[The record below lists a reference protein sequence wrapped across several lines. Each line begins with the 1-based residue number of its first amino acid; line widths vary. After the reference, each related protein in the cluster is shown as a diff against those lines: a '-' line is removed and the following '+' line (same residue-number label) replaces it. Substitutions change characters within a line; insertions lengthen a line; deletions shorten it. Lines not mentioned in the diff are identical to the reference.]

1 MIRLPLILTML
12 FLLSFLPGQDTTFFR
27 MDIEAY
33 LERVR
38 DHHPIARQADLA
50 LSRGDASVM
59 EARGAFDPEAFFDV
73 DQKYFDDKRY
83 YSLIDGGLKVPTWFG
98 AYLKTGLEQNQGQFL
113 NPENEMPSNGLWYA
127 GISLPVGEG
136 LFIDKRRAMLRKAQ
150 IYQSST
156 EVERTL
162 LLNEL
167 FFESGKAYWD
177 WFASFHVVKVYEEAL
192 FLAQQRF
199 DAVKQGVRLGDRPA
213 IDTLEAGIQVQN
225 RELGFL
231 QSQLDYQNAMASLSV
246 YLWDEGL
253 IPLEIAE
260 NTVPPALEETVAVD
274 LDQGLLQ
281 RMDSLTLIHP
291 DLQMARLKLQSMDL
305 DRRMRVEA
313 LKPKLDLNYNAIT
326 EAIEG
331 DVLENYSLNNYKWGL
346 DFSIP
351 IFLRQE
357 RGALRMTQVM
367 IQEAE
372 LGLETK
378 SAQVVF
384 KAISAMNELS
394 TTNDQANVYVQNV
407 RDYLGL
413 LTGERQMFDTGES
426 SLFMVN
432 ARELGY
438 VNAQINFIDILAKNR
453 KSDLKVGYAFGSLIM
468 E

>member
-1 MIRLPLILTML
+1 LDETLT
-12 FLLSFLPGQDTTFFR
+12 
-27 MDIEAY
+27 
-33 LERVR
+33 V
-38 DHHPIARQADLA
+38 
-50 LSRGDASVM
+50 
-59 EARGAFDPEAFFDV
+59 
-73 DQKYFDDKRY
+73 
-83 YSLIDGGLKVPTWFG
+83 GL
-98 AYLKTGLEQNQGQFL
+98 
-113 NPENEMPSNGLWYA
+113 
-127 GISLPVGEG
+127 
-136 LFIDKRRAMLRKAQ
+136 D
-150 IYQSST
+150 
-156 EVERTL
+156 
-162 LLNEL
+162 
-167 FFESGKAYWD
+167 ESM
-177 WFASFHVVKVYEEAL
+177 F
-192 FLAQQRF
+192 
-199 DAVKQGVRLGDRPA
+199 
-213 IDTLEAGIQVQN
+213 
-225 RELGFL
+225 
-231 QSQLDYQNAMASLSV
+231 
-246 YLWDEGL
+246 
-253 IPLEIAE
+253 
-260 NTVPPALEETVAVD
+260 
-274 LDQGLLQ
+274 Q
-281 RMDSLTLIHP
+281 RMDSLTVLHP

-384 KAISAMNELS
+384 KAVSAMNELS
-394 TTNDQANVYVQNV
+394 TTNDQARVYVENV

-413 LTGERQMFDTGES
+413 LNGERQMFDAGES

-432 ARELGY
+432 SRELGY

-453 KSDLKVGYAFGSLIM
+453 KSDLKVGYAFGQLNV

>member
-1 MIRLPLILTML
+1 MKSLILALFILL
-12 FLLSFLPGQDTTFFR
+12 FLFSANGQDTTYFR
-27 MDIEAY
+27 LDINAY
-33 LERVR
+33 QERVR

-127 GISLPVGEG
+127 GISIPIGEG

-156 EVERTL
+156 EVEQRL
-162 LLNEL
+162 ILNEL
-167 FFESGKAYWD
+167 YFESGKAYWD
-177 WFASFHVVKVYEEAL
+177 WFASYHVLKVYEEAL
-192 FLAQQRF
+192 FLARQRF
-199 DAVKQGVRLGDRPA
+199 DAVKQGFELGDRPA
-213 IDTLEAGIQVQN
+213 IDTLEAGIQVQS
-225 RELGFL
+225 RELGVL
-231 QSQLDYQNAMASLSV
+231 QAQLDYQNSMASLSV
-246 YLWDEGL
+246 FLWDDGMV
-253 IPLEIAE
+253 PLEVAD
-260 NTVPPALEETVAVD
+260 NTVPPALDETLTVG
-274 LDQGLLQ
+274 LDASMFQ
-281 RMDSLTLIHP
+281 RMDSLSLLHP

-384 KAISAMNELS
+384 KAVSAMNELR
-394 TTNDQANVYVQNV
+394 TTDDQARVYVENV

-413 LTGERQMFDTGES
+413 LNGERQMFDAGES

-432 ARELGY
+432 SRELGY

-453 KSDLKVGYAFGSLIM
+453 KSDLKVGYAFGQLNV